1 MLTIA
6 LFGTSADPPTEG
18 HRLILTW
25 LAHHFDRVV
34 VWVADNPFKTHQ
46 AALADRVTMLHLL
59 IESSEE
65 LRSQVVLDPQ
75 LSHPRTLFTVKRARE
90 RWPEAEFSLVIGS
103 DLVTQLPTW
112 YQAAQLLRQV
122 KVLVIPRPG
131 YAIPSEGIERL
142 RQMGT
147 EVTIADLHGLPVSS
161 SRYREEQDTAVLP
174 ASVQAYIHQQQL
186 YRCQGETIQ
195 TP

>member
-25 LAHHFDRVV
+25 LAHHFDRVA
-34 VWVADNPFKTHQ
+34 VWVADNPLKTHQ
-46 AALADRVTMLHLL
+46 APLADRVAMLRLL
-59 IESSEE
+59 IESSDG
-65 LRSQVVLDPQ
+65 LRSRVELDPQ
-75 LSHPRTLFTVKRARE
+75 LSHPRTLFTVQRARE
-90 RWPEAEFSLVIGS
+90 RWPEAEFSLVIGA

-112 YQAAQLLRQV
+112 YQAGQLLRQV
-122 KVLVIPRPG
+122 KVLIIPRPG
-131 YAIPSEGIERL
+131 YAIPKEGIERL

-147 EVTIADLHGLPVSS
+147 EVTIADLQGLPVSS
-161 SRYREEQDTAVLP
+161 SRYREEQDTTVLP
-174 ASVQAYIHQQQL
+174 ASVRAYIHQQQL

>member
-25 LAHHFDRVV
+25 LARHFDQVA
-34 VWVADNPFKTHQ
+34 VWVADNPLKSHH
-46 AALADRVTMLHLL
+46 APLADRMAMLRLL
-59 IESSEE
+59 IESSET
-65 LRSQVVLDPQ
+65 LRSRVDLDPT
-75 LSHPRTLFTVKRARE
+75 LSHPRTLFTVQRARQ
-90 RWPEAEFSLVIGS
+90 RWPEAQFSLVIGS

-112 YQAAQLLRQV
+112 YQAAQLLHQV
-122 KVLVIPRPG
+122 KVIVIPRPG
-131 YAIPSEGIERL
+131 YAICPEGIERL

-147 EVTIADLHGLPVSS
+147 EVSIADLQGLPVSS
-161 SRYREEQDTAVLP
+161 SRYREAQDREVVP
-174 ASVQAYIHQQQL
+174 APVQAYIHQQQL
-186 YRCQGETIQ
+186 YQCQGETIQ

>member
-25 LAHHFDRVV
+25 LAHHFDRVA
-34 VWVADNPFKTHQ
+34 VWVANNPFKTHQ
-46 AALADRVTMLHLL
+46 APLADRVAMLRLL
-59 IESSEE
+59 IESSDV
-65 LRSQVVLDPQ
+65 LRSRVELDPQ
-75 LSHPRTLFTVKRARE
+75 LSHPRTLFTVQRARE
-90 RWPEAEFSLVIGS
+90 RWPEAEFSLVIGA

-112 YQAAQLLRQV
+112 YQAGQLLRQV
-122 KVLVIPRPG
+122 KVLIIPRPG
-131 YAIPSEGIERL
+131 YAIPKEGIERL

-147 EVTIADLHGLPVSS
+147 EVTIADLQGLPVSS

-174 ASVQAYIHQQQL
+174 ASVRAYIHQQQL

>member
-1 MLTIA
+1 MTTIA

-25 LAHHFDRVV
+25 LAHQFDRVA
-34 VWVADNPFKTHQ
+34 VWVADNPFKSHQ
-46 AALADRVTMLHLL
+46 ATLADRVAMLRLL
-59 IESSEE
+59 IESAEV
-65 LRSQVVLDPQ
+65 LRSRVDLDPQ
-75 LSHPRTLFTVKRARE
+75 LSHSRTLFTVQRAQE
-90 RWPEAEFSLVIGS
+90 RWPEAQFSLVIGS

-131 YAIPSEGIERL
+131 YAIPTEGIERL

-161 SRYREEQDTAVLP
+161 SHYREAQDAGVLP
-174 ASVQAYIHQQQL
+174 ASVQAYIQQQQL
-186 YRCQGETIQ
+186 YRCPGETIQ

>member
-1 MLTIA
+1 MTTIA

-25 LAHHFDRVV
+25 LAHHFDRVA
-34 VWVADNPFKTHQ
+34 VWVADNPFKSHH
-46 AALADRVTMLHLL
+46 AAHGDRVEMLRRL
-59 IESSEE
+59 IESTET
-65 LRSQVVLDPQ
+65 LRSRVDLDPQ
-75 LSHPRTLFTVKRARE
+75 LSHSRTLVTVQRARE

-122 KVLVIPRPG
+122 NVLIIPRPG
-131 YAIPSEGIERL
+131 YAITPAGVERL
-142 RQMGT
+142 QRMGT
-147 EVTIADLHGLPVSS
+147 VVTIADLHGLPVSS
-161 SRYREEQDTAVLP
+161 SRYREAQDTDVLP

-186 YRCQGETIQ
+186 YQCQGETIQ

>member
-1 MLTIA
+1 MTTIA

-25 LAHHFDRVV
+25 LAQQFDRVA
-34 VWVADNPFKTHQ
+34 VWVADNPFKSHHAT
-46 AALADRVTMLHLL
+46 LAERTTMLRLL
-59 IESSEE
+59 IESSPV
-65 LRSQVVLDPQ
+65 LRSRVVLDPQ
-75 LSHPRTLFTVKRARE
+75 LSHSRTLFTVQRARE

-103 DLVTQLPTW
+103 DLLTQLPTW
-112 YQAAQLLRQV
+112 YRAAELLSQV

-131 YAIPSEGIERL
+131 YAITSDGLERL

-147 EVTIADLHGLPVSS
+147 EVTIADWQGLPVSS
-161 SRYREEQDTAVLP
+161 SRYRQEQDMGVLP
-174 ASVQAYIHQQQL
+174 PPVQAYIHQQQL

>member
-25 LAHHFDRVV
+25 LAHHFDRVA

-46 AALADRVTMLHLL
+46 ASLADRVAMLRLL
-59 IESSEE
+59 IESSDV
-65 LRSQVVLDPQ
+65 LRSRVELDPQ
-75 LSHPRTLFTVKRARE
+75 LSHPRTLFTVQRARE

-112 YQAAQLLRQV
+112 YQAGQLLRQV
-122 KVLVIPRPG
+122 KVLIIPRPG
-131 YAIPSEGIERL
+131 YAIPKEGIERL

-147 EVTIADLHGLPVSS
+147 EVTIADLQGLPVSS

-174 ASVQAYIHQQQL
+174 ASVRAYIHQQQL